1 MPGSLLLMLLS
12 GGGGVPGSWRVGGR
26 CRLGFKLES
35 ADRTRVVLQKEGVQT
50 GMSAYAWPERANRP
64 CIQP

>member
-35 ADRTRVVLQKEGVQT
+35 ADRTRVVLQREGVQLV
-50 GMSAYAWPERANRP
+50 SAYAWPGRVDP
-64 CIQP
+64 VQK